1 MKKRPPTQKRPQIH
15 IPALP
20 PADLASTLM
29 GVAWFR
35 RDQWVR
41 MRQQAAD
48 ADKLH
53 ETYEEWLEAARHML
67 EELRSRGMQV
77 LPVEVETD
85 ALLRWCREQG
95 LACDS
100 AARSS
105 YVSELLYER
114 FGPGQ

>member
-1 MKKRPPTQKRPQIH
+1 
-15 IPALP
+15 
-20 PADLASTLM
+20 
-29 GVAWFR
+29 
-35 RDQWVR
+35 
-41 MRQQAAD
+41 
-48 ADKLH
+48 
-53 ETYEEWLEAARHML
+53 ML

-95 LACDS
+95 LPCDS

-105 YVSELLYER
+105 YVSELLSER

>member
-1 MKKRPPTQKRPQIH
+1 MKKRPPPPRQPQIQN
-15 IPALP
+15 PALP

-48 ADKLH
+48 GDKLH

-77 LPVEVETD
+77 LPVEVETV

-95 LACDS
+95 QPCDS
-100 AARSS
+100 AARST
-105 YVSELLYER
+105 YVSELLSER